1 MTLEGD
7 RKPASKCVHLG
18 FLELLA
24 KGSSSLQLPETVKP
38 TRSGPANWRVGRNC
52 EEMQMRSGVVR
63 DEIGGGKWQIPSR
76 YFQGK
81 LQMALN

>member
-1 MTLEGD
+1 MKLEGD

-24 KGSSSLQLPETVKP
+24 KGSNSLQLQETMKP

-52 EEMQMRSGVVR
+52 EEMQMCLGFVR
-63 DEIGGGKWQIPSR
+63 DEIGGGKWQMPSR

>member
-24 KGSSSLQLPETVKP
+24 KGRNSLQLPETVKP
-38 TRSGPANWRVGRNC
+38 TRLGPANWRFG
-52 EEMQMRSGVVR
+52 
-63 DEIGGGKWQIPSR
+63 
-76 YFQGK
+76 
-81 LQMALN
+81 